1 MLNAT
6 LATSLAGAQRYYTTL
21 SQGDYYLLGREV
33 VAMWRGQAAAML
45 GFAPGT
51 RVTKAA
57 FEAALAGS
65 HPITGDKLV
74 QRLRKDRRPGTDLT
88 FSCPKSV
95 SLAWAI
101 NGDER
106 IIAALQAAVHETMAL
121 DVEPLVC
128 RRVRAGKQV
137 ASTDRKRTGNLLYAD
152 FLHLTSRPVDGLVD
166 CHLHVH
172 AFVPNVTFDNG
183 VCYAAELE
191 EVMRQLPALQA
202 KFEARLARRL
212 EQELGYEV
220 VAVQFR
226 QSRRVKTG
234 WELAG
239 IDRSTIEKFSTRTTQ
254 IEAYAEA
261 HDVVDPE
268 AKGRLGAKTRQK
280 KESGVAIEW
289 LRSEWQAR
297 LSPGERASFG
307 ALQQRAIGR
316 REVAMEEGVR
326 AAAAV
331 RFALDHHLYRS
342 STVERHV
349 VIGTAVA
356 QGLTLAPEAIE
367 AALTTAEG
375 TILCAQEVRGERRE
389 YVTTHAIL
397 AAERQMIAYVR
408 DGRGTRR
415 PLASTEHRFQRDW
428 LNDQQKAAV
437 RHVLTSKDAVLGITG
452 GAGTGKTSLMEEAVA
467 AIEANGKPVFVFAP
481 STGAREVLQ
490 AKGFPAAETVE
501 HLLRNETLHPRLHGG
516 VLWIDEAGL
525 LDVRAMN
532 GIFAIAA
539 AHDCRVVLSG
549 DSRQHGPVRTGESLR
564 LLEREAGLSVARV
577 ELIQRQ
583 RGQYK
588 QAIELVSRGHEVVDP
603 QTGQTGLAAGMELL
617 DRLGKIRELQGADR
631 HAALADAYLQATAA
645 GKSTLVIAPT
655 HAEGEAVTRE
665 IRDRLRAA
673 GAIGTEETSFLQ
685 LRSLN
690 LSEAQ
695 KGQAAS
701 YAANSEAAGGA
712 DSGRSSADL
721 ILQFHQNAPG
731 FVRGERYRVHH
742 NEAGLPYLLP
752 AADPKRNSVPKPIPF
767 DAADRFEV
775 YAAEAVRFAPGDRI
789 RFTLGGKSQGGQQRI
804 SNGRLDV
811 VKKIDRHGAL
821 VLESGLVIAP
831 QYGHLD
837 LGFVVTSQAAQGK
850 DCDVA
855 LVAIGRESLPA
866 VNLRQIY
873 VSSSRGREDL
883 VVFVDDK
890 EAVFRA
896 IQSAGEQ
903 LSATELVSAPTRAA
917 EPAQR
922 MQVARQRAFI
932 DRVRDWWRTHVAHPA
947 LGPALGSAQR
957 ARTATPYGP
966 TPSLSRS

>member
-1 MLNAT
+1 
-6 LATSLAGAQRYYTTL
+6 
-21 SQGDYYLLGREV
+21 
-33 VAMWRGQAAAML
+33 
-45 GFAPGT
+45 
-51 RVTKAA
+51 
-57 FEAALAGS
+57 
-65 HPITGDKLV
+65 
-74 QRLRKDRRPGTDLT
+74 
-88 FSCPKSV
+88 
-95 SLAWAI
+95 
-101 NGDER
+101 
-106 IIAALQAAVHETMAL
+106 
-121 DVEPLVC
+121 
-128 RRVRAGKQV
+128 
-137 ASTDRKRTGNLLYAD
+137 
-152 FLHLTSRPVDGLVD
+152 
-166 CHLHVH
+166 
-172 AFVPNVTFDNG
+172 
-183 VCYAAELE
+183 
-191 EVMRQLPALQA
+191 
-202 KFEARLARRL
+202 
-212 EQELGYEV
+212 
-220 VAVQFR
+220 
-226 QSRRVKTG
+226 
-234 WELAG
+234 
-239 IDRSTIEKFSTRTTQ
+239 
-254 IEAYAEA
+254 
-261 HDVVDPE
+261 
-268 AKGRLGAKTRQK
+268 
-280 KESGVAIEW
+280 
-289 LRSEWQAR
+289 
-297 LSPGERASFG
+297 
-307 ALQQRAIGR
+307 
-316 REVAMEEGVR
+316 
-326 AAAAV
+326 
-331 RFALDHHLYRS
+331 
-342 STVERHV
+342 
-349 VIGTAVA
+349 
-356 QGLTLAPEAIE
+356 
-367 AALTTAEG
+367 
-375 TILCAQEVRGERRE
+375 
-389 YVTTHAIL
+389 
-397 AAERQMIAYVR
+397 
-408 DGRGTRR
+408 
-415 PLASTEHRFQRDW
+415 
-428 LNDQQKAAV
+428 
-437 RHVLTSKDAVLGITG
+437 
-452 GAGTGKTSLMEEAVA
+452 
-467 AIEANGKPVFVFAP
+467 
-481 STGAREVLQ
+481 
-490 AKGFPAAETVE
+490 
-501 HLLRNETLHPRLHGG
+501 
-516 VLWIDEAGL
+516 
-525 LDVRAMN
+525 MN

-617 DRLGKIRELQGADR
+617 DRLGKIRELKGEDR
-631 HAALADAYLQATAA
+631 HAALAEAYLQATAA

-673 GAIGTEETSFLQ
+673 GAIGTEETRFLQ

-701 YAANSEAAGGA
+701 YGANSGAAGGA
-712 DSGRSSADL
+712 DLGCADGGRSDADL

-742 NEAGLPYLLP
+742 SETGQPYLLP
-752 AADPKRNSVPKPIPF
+752 ATELNKSSAPKPIPF
-767 DAADRFEV
+767 HAAERFEV

-821 VLESGLVIAP
+821 VLESGLVVAP

-883 VVFVDDK
+883 VVFIEDK

-896 IQSAGEQ
+896 IHSAGEQ
-903 LSATELVSAPTRAA
+903 LSATELVSTPTRAA

-957 ARTATPYGP
+957 TRTATPYGP